1 MHELALTRSVVALA
15 LEHAGGARITR
26 VVLEIGELSGVL
38 ADAMRFCFDVCTRG
52 TAAEGAILEVRAVPG
67 RGRCR
72 SCGAE
77 FPLDRPF
84 GTCPCGS
91 TDVELTAGTEL
102 RLRELEVV

>member
-38 ADAMRFCFDVCTRG
+38 ADAVRFCFDVCARG

-72 SCGAE
+72 ACGAE

-84 GTCPCGS
+84 GTCQCGN